1 MKKLSILLTIALLFA
16 FGSAYGEDAAVKAAP
31 TPAVNKVDAIKAGK
45 EEGTIDK
52 AFFKQIVAEKPANVS
67 IVDVRTP
74 FEYNAGH
81 FDGAKHVFI
90 NDLFDKGCDT
100 TLARL
105 PKDGYVV
112 FVCATG
118 ARAAEMYF
126 GIKDDCKYNDTEQ
139 TLFPG
144 CRCGLPTNRSGNPLN
159 VSHPKGRQSCL
170 PFGKTVHDPRV
181 REYFFGSSWLEHE
194 RYLH

>member
-1 MKKLSILLTIALLFA
+1 MKKSFVLLIISLLFA
-16 FGSAYGEDAAVKAAP
+16 FGCAHREVVPMNDEA

-52 AFFKQIVAEKPANVS
+52 EFFKKIVSDKPSNVS

-74 FEYNAGH
+74 FEYKAGH
-81 FDGAKHVFI
+81 FDGSTHVWI
-90 NDLFDKGCDT
+90 NDLYDKGCDS

-126 GIKDDCKYNDTEQ
+126 GIKDDCKKADTRR
-139 TLFPG
+139 LFFLDG
-144 CRCGLPTNRSGNPLN
+144 DVAYT
-159 VSHPKGRQSCL
+159 PKG
-170 PFGKTVHDPRV
+170 PVIK
-181 REYFFGSSWLEHE
+181 
-194 RYLH
+194 